1 MSANNVL
8 PQMPNYIQQLT
19 RQTEVF
25 IISED
30 PAEIDDCSIC
40 SDKLVE
46 NENGSVKRMSPC
58 GHFFH
63 IGCIVNHLRST
74 SVTRNLCPNCRAP
87 LCKLDY
93 LTPEQAAS
101 RAAEEAAEID
111 EMPNFQHDAF
121 ARIVSI
127 TDDLFDKQW
136 VRFRPTGRE
145 DYTRIAGEARYVWC
159 VRGYENTHV
168 CQEHVRMGWDYFDK
182 EVARRLHER
191 LFIQGATNSWAG
203 QLFNGW
209 FLALLRMIEER
220 YFRQDNEE
228 NEASVESAEDEVHEE
243 QPQEDDGNSTDV
255 DMRNEREML
264 LADLLSQIPDVKA
277 DENPVQ
283 MPGHEPVVQPSQ
295 PSSPAIAVAPR
306 TSRRTQ
312 TLPAGAGRTPA
323 NPLPNPIPAQRSN
336 APAHQGEPMSTH
348 ESDSDTDS
356 DIDSDSVEALALP
369 RRTRTSTR
377 SRNRIVESHRD
388 RELRQYRQSHFRQER
403 RRLER
408 HYDIIMEL
416 PDVGP
421 IKPLGNMEFRV
432 KNKAGIVIGV
442 VKNVH
447 GYSIV
452 GDSAVFWRLKE

>member
-1 MSANNVL
+1 LHSKLYITTSGVFSQKQLTVAHNSPSTHFNSPAHLPVTLAHTLDRFSTPTAKMSANNVL

-40 SDKLVE
+40 SDQLVE

-87 LCKLDY
+87 LCKLNY

-127 TDDLFDKQW
+127 TVDLFDKQW
-136 VRFRPTGRE
+136 ARFRPTGRE
-145 DYTRIAGEARYVWC
+145 NYTRIAGEARYVWC

-168 CQEHVRMGWDYFDK
+168 CQEHVRFDK

-228 NEASVESAEDEVHEE
+228 NEASVEGAEDEVHEE
-243 QPQEDDGNSTDV
+243 QPQEDDGNSIDV
-255 DMRNEREML
+255 DMRNEYEML
-264 LADLLSQIPDVKA
+264 LADVLSTD
-277 DENPVQ
+277 
-283 MPGHEPVVQPSQ
+283 
-295 PSSPAIAVAPR
+295 PR
-306 TSRRTQ
+306 YAS
-312 TLPAGAGRTPA
+312 
-323 NPLPNPIPAQRSN
+323 
-336 APAHQGEPMSTH
+336 
-348 ESDSDTDS
+348 
-356 DIDSDSVEALALP
+356 
-369 RRTRTSTR
+369 
-377 SRNRIVESHRD
+377 
-388 RELRQYRQSHFRQER
+388 
-403 RRLER
+403 
-408 HYDIIMEL
+408 
-416 PDVGP
+416 
-421 IKPLGNMEFRV
+421 
-432 KNKAGIVIGV
+432 
-442 VKNVH
+442 
-447 GYSIV
+447 
-452 GDSAVFWRLKE
+452 